1 MDYWYLLM
9 YLSLST
15 FVERPANPGASF
27 HFRETAEQAPSFG
40 HSAFRLYFGLFGIL
54 FENWWWSICHIKNIP
69 RLWFVRA
76 ATRSTLLFWLRLS
89 YLIARQNRLCC
100 LRCWICFY
108 ARKVLDRKNEN
119 SKCIFAKNAELIF
132 FRQTRRCN

>member
-76 ATRSTLLFWLRLS
+76 ARDQRYFFDCVFLIWLQDKTDCVIVLLDLFKRKKGS
-89 YLIARQNRLCC
+89 RQEEWKFEMYICKK
-100 LRCWICFY
+100 CW
-108 ARKVLDRKNEN
+108 AD
-119 SKCIFAKNAELIF
+119 IFPPN
-132 FRQTRRCN
+132 TSM